1 MNIQRQ
7 TRASKVS
14 QRGASLQAIATASV
28 YAGITIVIGKL
39 QTEFR
44 EGTLV
49 IVHKG
54 SRAGMM
60 IFAVAEVVGTVVG
73 WRHETTGA
81 WYSERGDPSIPN
93 KNGKLQL
100 LRLMLRKADG
110 EITDI
115 VIDDLTKIAKLEK

>member
-1 MNIQRQ
+1 MKGGHQRFSALSPGWA
-7 TRASKVS
+7 RVS
-14 QRGASLQAIATASV
+14 
-28 YAGITIVIGKL
+28 YVIGKL
-39 QTEFR
+39 QTEFP

-54 SRAGMM
+54 SRAGMR

-81 WYSERGDPSIPN
+81 WYSERGDPNIPN

-100 LRLMLRKADG
+100 LRLMLRKVDG
-110 EITDI
+110 EMTDL
-115 VIDDLTKIAKLEK
+115 VIDDLAKIIKLEAK